1 MDLEKINEPLLVWFK
16 ENKRYMPWRE
26 QPTFY
31 YVWLS
36 EIMLQQ
42 TRVDTVIPYFER
54 FIKEIPTIEAL
65 ANISDDKLLKLWE
78 GLGYYNRAR
87 NLKIAAN
94 QIMSEFDGIY
104 PTTYDDILRL
114 KGIGTYTA
122 GAIMS
127 IVYNKKVAAVDGN
140 VLRVLTRVLKDDS
153 DIMSERTK
161 KKFKELIE
169 KNMPENARDYTQA
182 LMELGALVCLPN
194 GEPKCSV
201 CPLRSFCEAY
211 QTNTISNYPVKKI
224 QKIRKIEKRSVFL
237 FVYQNQVLIEK
248 RKDKG
253 LLKGLYQFPN
263 INGHFSKAEMKYFFD
278 EMGFDTSTFE
288 KLPEA
293 KHIFSHLEW
302 HMQGYY
308 VPVSIKTEGLWVTV
322 DELKRNYSIPT
333 AFKVYRKELEGR
345 LSRDL
350 FDKHEDLW

>member
-1 MDLEKINEPLLVWFK
+1 MNLRGINEPLLLWFQ

-42 TRVDTVIPYFER
+42 TRVDTVMSYFER
-54 FIKEIPTIEAL
+54 FIKEVPTIEAL
-65 ANISDDKLLKLWE
+65 ASIPEDKLLKLWE

-87 NLKIAAN
+87 NLKVAAN
-94 QIMSEFDGIY
+94 QIMNEFNGI
-104 PTTYDDILRL
+104 PPKTYDEIICL

-127 IVYNKKVAAVDGN
+127 IVYNEKIAAVDGN

-153 DIMSERTK
+153 DIMLDCTK
-161 KKFKELIE
+161 KKFKNLIE
-169 KNMPENARDYTQA
+169 QHMPENARDYTQA
-182 LMELGALVCLPN
+182 LMELGALICLPN
-194 GEPKCSV
+194 GEPKCKE
-201 CPLRSFCEAY
+201 CPLNAFCKAY
-211 QTNTISNYPVKKI
+211 QTHTISNYPVKKV
-224 QKIRKIEKRSVFL
+224 KKKRKVEKRSVFL
-237 FVYQNQVLIEK
+237 FVYQDQVLIEK
-248 RKDKG
+248 RNDDG

-263 INGHFSKAEMKYFFD
+263 IEGHFSQVEMKYFFD

-288 KLPEA
+288 KLPAA

-308 VPVSIKTEGLWVTV
+308 VSVRTKINGLWITV
-322 DELKRNYSIPT
+322 DELKETYSIPT
-333 AFKVYRKELEGR
+333 AFKTYKKELEKR
-345 LSRDL
+345 LP
-350 FDKHEDLW
+350 KG